1 MTSSLP
7 ASIDP
12 LVGLDLGEGWTITA
26 ALPRP
31 IGATGGNFSLG
42 YLAGNIDGRN
52 GFAKVINYAGIFRS
66 PDPTRFM
73 QEITEAYNFER
84 ELVQKCTSRRLS
96 RVVEAYHHNSLSAPP
111 AQHFPVSFIIFE
123 QADGDIRGLL
133 DDVSDLELAV
143 RLRMVHNAAS
153 GIAQLHSIQVA
164 HQDIKPSNLLVF
176 NPLVDVGR
184 AAKIGDLGRATDQ
197 QRAAVHDGY
206 DIAGDPSYAP
216 PEQCFGEIPASFEKR
231 RLACDIYQLGSLLT
245 FVLSDVT
252 MNALLHTFLDPTHSP
267 RNWHGSYLDAL
278 PYVQAAHATALDELE
293 KNFKYSV
300 TNEMKDELIK
310 LISCL
315 TDPDLEQRGHS
326 ASRKANQPYAL
337 NRIVSQLDLL
347 AHRAEV
353 RSARGAAA

>member
-1 MTSSLP
+1 MSSSLSVP
-7 ASIDP
+7 IEP
-12 LVGLDLGEGWTITA
+12 LVGLDLGEGWTIEE

-42 YLAGNIDGRN
+42 YLAKNTDGRK
-52 GFAKVINYAGIFRS
+52 GFVKVINYEGIFRS

-96 RVVEAYHHNSLSAPP
+96 RVVAAYHHNSLPAPP
-111 AQHFPVSFIIFE
+111 THSFPVSFIIFE
-123 QADGDIRGLL
+123 RADGDIRGLL
-133 DDVSDLELAV
+133 DDVGDLELAV
-143 RLRMVHNAAS
+143 RLRMVHNAAN

-176 NPLVDVGR
+176 NPLPDLGR
-184 AAKIGDLGRATDQ
+184 TAKIGDLGRATDQ
-197 QRAAVHDGY
+197 QRSAIHDGY
-206 DIAGDPSYAP
+206 VIAGDPSYAP
-216 PEQCFGEIPASFEKR
+216 PEQCFGEIPTSFEQR

-267 RNWHGSYLDAL
+267 QNWRGSYKDAL
-278 PYVQAAHATALDELE
+278 PYVQAAHATALDALG
-293 KNFKYSV
+293 NDLRYSMKDD
-300 TNEMKDELIK
+300 MKDELIK

-315 TDPDLEQRGHS
+315 TDPDLEQRGHH

-347 AHRAEV
+347 AHMAEV
-353 RSARGAAA
+353 RYSGAAAA